1 MLWSEL
7 RKQRWRW
14 RGIQWSLS
22 QSPTSTGDGCG
33 GPRAE
38 GEEDG
43 KLTGEVSRAAM
54 DLSLIHI

>member
-7 RKQRWRW
+7 RKQWWRW

-54 DLSLIHI
+54 D